1 MVNSNVTTITLDGN
15 EIKIEFSE
23 SYPYY
28 QITNKGDTD
37 IYVSLSPNITPEAEG
52 VYTVSAGGSEII
64 GGGYSFNAFYVLG
77 TGKAYI
83 RGKQNAMPASFKIA
97 RKGGG
102 GSAENI
108 LPYSE
113 GLTYYFDYQK
123 NISDTS
129 WTDIIQGYQI
139 KSNMLYNNDYA
150 AMMDDEIIFDWG
162 ITKSFT
168 FYGVFKVD
176 NRENT
181 EKEPILILGL
191 TNFSGKYVGLIN
203 NETDHLTFS
212 LDSNWAETNFSTNN
226 YIIAAITY
234 FEGTISGY
242 VNGKKLKQSV
252 NNNTVFKEWLSQ
264 SATTKKE
271 KVKNQFK
278 AIAFYENVAQD
289 SDIVLKNTQY
299 IAQKYGIE
307 I

>member
-1 MVNSNVTTITLDGN
+1 MSDLITNVNCTVNDFESIKQAIIDKGVDVPLGTATSQYSELIN
-15 EIKIEFSE
+15 EI
-23 SYPYY
+23 
-28 QITNKGDTD
+28 Q
-37 IYVSLSPNITPEAEG
+37 
-52 VYTVSAGGSEII
+52 
-64 GGGYSFNAFYVLG
+64 
-77 TGKAYI
+77 
-83 RGKQNAMPASFKIA
+83 
-97 RKGGG
+97 GGG

-150 AMMDDEIIFDWG
+150 AMMDDITFDWG
-162 ITKSFT
+162 ITQSFT
-168 FYGVFKVD
+168 VYCAFKVD

-181 EKEPILILGL
+181 EKELMMILGL
-191 TNFSGKYVGLIN
+191 TDFAGSYLGLIN
-203 NETDHLTFS
+203 GETDHLVFATPNAYQTDF
-212 LDSNWAETNFSTNN
+212 LTDN
-226 YIIAAITY
+226 YIIAAFTY
-234 FEGTISGY
+234 FERAVSCY

-252 NNNTVFKEWLSQ
+252 NNNTVFKEWLSL
-264 SATTKKE
+264 STTTKKE

-278 AIAFYENVAQD
+278 AIAFYENVAQA